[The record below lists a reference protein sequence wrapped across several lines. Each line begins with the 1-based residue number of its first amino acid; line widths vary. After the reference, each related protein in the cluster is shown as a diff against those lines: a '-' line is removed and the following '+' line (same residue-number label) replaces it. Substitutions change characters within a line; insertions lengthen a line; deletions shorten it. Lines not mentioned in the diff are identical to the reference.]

1 MPQLNIKIEDTEIIS
16 LVEQLPKKR
25 NRYCLEN

>member
-1 MPQLNIKIEDTEIIS
+1 MTQLNIKIEDTEIIS

-25 NRYCLEN
+25 NRHYLKD